1 MAYCIIKRENH
12 PDRYIDG
19 VAGVYPDFDTADA
32 AADFFRKQ
40 PENFNRDHRRLFDF
54 DVWPLTS
61 HEDAV
66 RGAL

>member
-12 PDRYIDG
+12 PDRCIDG
-19 VAGVYPDFDTADA
+19 VAGVYPDFVTADA
-32 AADFFRKQ
+32 AADFFNKQ
-40 PENFNRDHRRLFDF
+40 PENYNRDHRLFDY
-54 DVWPLTS
+54 DVWELTS

>member
-1 MAYCIIKRENH
+1 MAYCIIKVENH
-12 PDRYIDG
+12 PDRCIDG
-19 VAGVYPDFDTADA
+19 VVGVYPDRESAET
-32 AADFFRKQ
+32 AADFFNKQ
-40 PENFNRDHRRLFDF
+40 PENYNYDHRLFDF